1 MPHLYRTLDGLERK
15 PSTPLSFL
23 LADGSIIEG
32 VWAGSAMEEKL
43 DWWLRKAGHQLAQSE
58 PVAAV
63 AAKADDNG
71 EIIWGDTPT
80 QARLIF
86 VLEAPALDKT
96 GRPYRLAKM
105 VTTAATSAQ
114 AAYFRHNRSSLFGQ
128 LQPDG
133 TIHKISPLTPPPPVP
148 PAQGE

>member
-1 MPHLYRTLDGLERK
+1 
-15 PSTPLSFL
+15 
-23 LADGSIIEG
+23 
-32 VWAGSAMEEKL
+32 
-43 DWWLRKAGHQLAQSE
+43 LRKAGHQLAQSE
-58 PVAAV
+58 PIAAV

-71 EIIWGDTPT
+71 EIIWGNAPA

-105 VTTAATSAQ
+105 VTTAATPAQ

-133 TIHKISPLTPPPPVP
+133 TIHKISPLTPPAGTSRAGRVILKRSPCKTS
-148 PAQGE
+148 ASCRARADQ